1 MHPKCFP
8 RKDDQ
13 HGRVWDR
20 KAKVVG
26 RGQSGGGCLKTR
38 KVKKPVAVKQSHGTA
53 AWKSR
58 NPWSQNLETN
68 LSGRFEKWRPSWG
81 WSEKVGVRGGNRR
94 AWSWSCSNLNLA
106 NSWDRR
112 NPHQGS
118 RQAEEILKLVTL
130 EAEDW
135 KEKLNQKTG
144 ESSLRTTK
152 SVRLKVESLKIGYFH
167 LPAARLN
174 KQESNLLALKRHLLK
189 RSKTCALSFAQFAV
203 RDEQI
208 VRNADFISA
217 GKTILIKLVHRK
229 LSLQRK

>member
-1 MHPKCFP
+1 MVLLKFEP
-8 RKDDQ
+8 RQLLRSEKSPSGKQ
-13 HGRVWDR
+13 T
-20 KAKVVG
+20 
-26 RGQSGGGCLKTR
+26 GGGNTKT
-38 KVKKPVAVKQSHGTA
+38 GDT
-53 AWKSR
+53 
-58 NPWSQNLETN
+58 
-68 LSGRFEKWRPSWG
+68 
-81 WSEKVGVRGGNRR
+81 RGG
-94 AWSWSCSNLNLA
+94 
-106 NSWDRR
+106 
-112 NPHQGS
+112 G
-118 RQAEEILKLVTL
+118 LKRKT
-130 EAEDW
+130 EP
-135 KEKLNQKTG
+135 KTG

-152 SVRLKVESLKIGYFH
+152 SVRLKVESLKIGDFH